1 LDCYFVFFF
10 CSVTIDGLLER
21 FVVQHV
27 YEYVR
32 DGARRS
38 RPFWLE
44 NITEEFAMP
53 TSVVGLFEDQA
64 TARKVVSALTKA
76 GCDKDAV
83 EILTDTGVDKVARR
97 LLEAGY
103 EEDKARRYGEVLET
117 AGALIVAEV
126 DDDKADRAL
135 ETMRKFEVLTPEAL
149 RERSGTKQQGKR
161 TEKAQVIQEELEVGV
176 ARTTGGKRLTTE
188 VSEREVEETVSLKEE
203 TVDVERSRVERT
215 LKPEEADQAFGERTV
230 EVTATTEKPVVSKQ
244 AHVVEEVALTK
255 QSGQREETVSGTV
268 RRQDVK
274 VEEIDRKSG
283 SSRKS

>member
-1 LDCYFVFFF
+1 MAFWNGLRCSMFVSM
-10 CSVTIDGLLER
+10 CGM
-21 FVVQHV
+21 
-27 YEYVR
+27 
-32 DGARRS
+32 GARWS
-38 RPFWLE
+38 RPFWFE

-53 TSVVGLFEDQA
+53 TSVIGLFEDQA
-64 TARKVVSALTKA
+64 TARKVVNALTKT

-97 LLEAGY
+97 LVEAGY

-126 DDDKADRAL
+126 DDDKADAAL
-135 ETMRKFEVLTPEAL
+135 ETMRRFEVLTPEAL
-149 RERSGTKQQGKR
+149 LERSGTGQQGKR
-161 TEKAQVIQEELEVGV
+161 TERAQVIEEELEVGV
-176 ARTTGGKRLTTE
+176 ARTTSGKRLTTE
-188 VSEREVEETVSLKEE
+188 VSEREVQETVSLKEE

-215 LKPEEADQAFGERTV
+215 LKPGEADKAFGERTV